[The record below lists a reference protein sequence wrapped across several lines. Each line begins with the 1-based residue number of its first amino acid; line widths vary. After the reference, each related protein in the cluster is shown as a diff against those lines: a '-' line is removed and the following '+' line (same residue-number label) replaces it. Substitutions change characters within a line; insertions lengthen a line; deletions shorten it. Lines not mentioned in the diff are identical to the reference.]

1 MVSLRWTVNNI
12 TIEINCER
20 DLEPTHSTL
29 MFAQKQFLG
38 IRKLWLAINSFLY
51 SPDYLYVVISLC
63 YCMLFLL
70 RLHQHCQCPVCSV
83 TSLDTCYL
91 SRTITSHCF
100 CNPAASH
107 WQDMVCL
114 WKELLGFY
122 GWSKLAGRRKGSKA
136 AHLLCGCCCGH
147 SSLCE
152 GHSWVRSEQNMFVS
166 YFTPVSLSRNM
177 GIIRRFKSSANNS
190 SLYCSSCVLCV
201 SLQTPQSNLFKPL
214 IANDQANPDVWQ

>member
-83 TSLDTCYL
+83 TQSRHVLFKQNDNIALLLQSSCKPLARHGLSLKG
-91 SRTITSHCF
+91 
-100 CNPAASH
+100 AAGI
-107 WQDMVCL
+107 L
-114 WKELLGFY
+114 WVIE
-122 GWSKLAGRRKGSKA
+122 AGRQK
-136 AHLLCGCCCGH
+136 
-147 SSLCE
+147 E
-152 GHSWVRSEQNMFVS
+152 
-166 YFTPVSLSRNM
+166 
-177 GIIRRFKSSANNS
+177 RFKGRAFALWMLLW
-190 SLYCSSCVLCV
+190 SLLSV
-201 SLQTPQSNLFKPL
+201 
-214 IANDQANPDVWQ
+214 